1 MKRFLVAF
9 LSIIILLGAVCVPAS
24 AKAST
29 VISLSNKELTVKQNL
44 VVTVTVNADEAMYG
58 MSFTLSYDPDVI
70 RFDSG
75 NDASGGAGVV
85 KVAGGVTGLKK
96 ISYVLNF
103 TALKSGSSSISVKD
117 CMYGDKDYK
126 DISVSGAGVNVTVK
140 DKTKSKN
147 ANLKSLRIDDGDLSP
162 AFSPNVTS
170 YTAKIPYN
178 VTVCKV
184 YTRTEDSDA
193 KVSVSGSPDM
203 KVGKNVRSVI
213 VTAPNGNQ
221 KEYKITITREE
232 KKEDT
237 TSSEDAKE
245 QEEALRRRTVLI
257 NDSTYEVLTKAADI
271 ILPDGFTKGVGKY
284 NDEKVA
290 IAEDPKDKYTLYY
303 LKDTET
309 NKVITCTLD
318 KEDNSFKAVAIFT
331 SGDKTYIVEDCDD
344 SKGAPVDTYFGS
356 VKIKDNY
363 VNGFTPKDPALSG
376 FYYISCYINGVS
388 EYYRYDSVM
397 DTLQREPGLKFAAD
411 TVGEGIAEDPSTP
424 EVAKG
429 NFLERFAS
437 LEPTAK
443 TIVVALA
450 LIVVVIIVLII
461 LVIVGSVKARKEE
474 SAYFE
479 AISNDAEPVAEG
491 FIFEDEE
498 VEAAQDEQSDDN
510 F

>member
-1 MKRFLVAF
+1 MKRILVAI
-9 LSIIILLGAVCVPAS
+9 LSIIILLSVICIPAS

-29 VISLSNKELTVKQNL
+29 VISLNKKELTVKQNL
-44 VVTVTVNADEAMYG
+44 VVTVTVKADEAMYG
-58 MSFTLSYDPDVI
+58 MSFTLSYDPDVL

-96 ISYVLNF
+96 ISYILNF

-117 CMYGDKDYK
+117 CLYGDKDYK
-126 DISVSGAGVNVTVK
+126 DISVSGAGVSVTVK

-147 ANLKSLRIDDGDLSP
+147 ANLKSLRIDDGELKP

-193 KVSVSGSPDM
+193 KVSVEGSSEM
-203 KVGKNVRSVI
+203 KVGKNVRTVI

-221 KEYKITITREE
+221 KKYKITITREE

-237 TSSEDAKE
+237 TSSETTSE
-245 QEEALRRRTVLI
+245 QEEALERRTVLI
-257 NDSTYEVLTKAADI
+257 NNSSYEVLTEAKEV
-271 ILPDGFTKGVGKY
+271 ILPEGFTMGVGEY
-284 NDEKVA
+284 NGEKVA

-303 LKDTET
+303 LKESEK
-309 NKVITCTLD
+309 NNIIICTLNS
-318 KEDNSFKAVAIFT
+318 EDNSFKQIATLT

-356 VKIKDNY
+356 VKIKENY
-363 VNGFTPKDPALSG
+363 VNGFTPKDEAMSG

-388 EYYRYDSVM
+388 GYYRYDSAM
-397 DTLQREPGLKFAAD
+397 DTLQREPGLKFTQD
-411 TVGEGIAEDPSTP
+411 TVIDNVEVKPGNPAMGEGNLI
-424 EVAKG
+424 
-429 NFLERFAS
+429 ERFNS

-443 TIVVALA
+443 TIVIALV
-450 LIVVVIIVLII
+450 LIVIVIIVLII
-461 LVIVGSVKARKEE
+461 LVIVGSVKAKKEE
-474 SAYFE
+474 AAYFE
-479 AISNDAEPVAEG
+479 AISSDAQPAEKG

-498 VEAAQDEQSDDN
+498 VEEATEESSNDN